1 MSDKYTIMLIPD
13 DEKRS
18 KTYSIS
24 RKTVRNIKYLSLLF
38 FLFLGFIFYRYLPAV
53 LEHNNLKE
61 QYNRFA
67 SERTKVLA
75 LSRDLERI
83 KQMDILVRNSLGNR
97 IDIDDNLEHDDTAK
111 ISNSDNYSH
120 LSYLEN
126 IPSVAPI
133 QGFITQRSNK
143 QSLFIQKD
151 HYGIDIVSKEGEP
164 IRAAAS
170 GLIVFSG
177 WTYEFGNLIIIYH
190 GDDYFTHYGHNQ
202 KNLVNSG
209 EIVTHGSVIG
219 LVGSTGISSAPHLHF
234 EIWKGFEVIDPFIF
248 YPEYRKTD
256 LTFFNDKN

>member
-1 MSDKYTIMLIPD
+1 MSDKYTIMIIPD

-18 KTYSIS
+18 KTYSLS
-24 RKTVRNIKYLSLLF
+24 TKTIRNLKYFSLVF
-38 FLFLGFIFYRYLPAV
+38 FLFLGFIFYKYIPTV
-53 LEHNNLKE
+53 LEYNNLKN
-61 QYNRFA
+61 QYDKFV

-75 LSRDLERI
+75 LSRDLDRI
-83 KQMDILVRNSLGNR
+83 KQMDKLVRNSLGHR
-97 IDIDDNLEHDDTAK
+97 IDIDDNLQSSDTM
-111 ISNSDNYSH
+111 NTVHSDNSSH

-133 QGFITQRSNK
+133 QGFITQRPNK

-234 EIWKGFEVIDPFIF
+234 EIWKGFNVMDPFIF
-248 YPEYRKTD
+248 YPEYKKTD
-256 LTFFNDKN
+256 LTFSDDKN

>member
-1 MSDKYTIMLIPD
+1 MSDKYTIMVIPD
-13 DEKRS
+13 DEKES
-18 KTYSIS
+18 KTYNIS
-24 RKTVRNIKYLSLLF
+24 RKTIRNLKYLSLAFL
-38 FLFLGFIFYRYLPAV
+38 LFLGFTIYKTVPSL
-53 LEHNNLKE
+53 LEQNNLKA
-61 QYNRFA
+61 QYDQFVA
-67 SERTKVLA
+67 ERTKVLA
-75 LSRDLERI
+75 LSRDLDRI
-83 KQMDILVRNSLGNR
+83 KQMDILVRNSLGHR
-97 IDIDDNLEHDDTAK
+97 IDIDESLEFGDTTEVA
-111 ISNSDNYSH
+111 YSEHNNH

-164 IRAAAS
+164 IRASAS

-234 EIWKGFEVIDPFIF
+234 EIWKGFNVLDPFIF
-248 YPEYRKTD
+248 FPEYKKTD
-256 LTFFNDKN
+256 LTFSDDKN

>member
-1 MSDKYTIMLIPD
+1 MSDKYTIMIIPD

-18 KTYSIS
+18 KTYSLT
-24 RKTVRNIKYLSLLF
+24 RKTIKNIKYLSLIF
-38 FLFLGFIFYRYLPAV
+38 FLFLGFFVYKYMPAL
-53 LEHNNLKE
+53 LEYNNLKS
-61 QYNRFA
+61 QYDIFV

-75 LSRDLERI
+75 LSRDLDRI
-83 KQMDILVRNSLGNR
+83 KQMDKLVRNSLGHR
-97 IDIDDNLEHDDTAK
+97 MDIDEKLKPSDT
-111 ISNSDNYSH
+111 INTIYPVNNSH

-126 IPSVAPI
+126 IPSVAPL

-234 EIWKGFEVIDPFIF
+234 EIWKGFDVIDPFIF
-248 YPEYRKTD
+248 FPEYKKTD
-256 LTFFNDKN
+256 LTFSNDKN

>member
-13 DEKRS
+13 DEKKS
-18 KTYSIS
+18 KTYSLSI
-24 RKTVRNIKYLSLLF
+24 KTITNIKYLSVVL
-38 FLFLGFIFYRYLPAV
+38 FLFLGFVVYKYIPA
-53 LEHNNLKE
+53 LLHYNDLKKQHNK
-61 QYNRFA
+61 FV

-75 LSRDLERI
+75 LSRDLDRI
-83 KQMDILVRNSLGNR
+83 KQMDKLVRNSLGHR
-97 IDIDDNLEHDDTAK
+97 IDIDEKIQSSDTMSTADSDDN
-111 ISNSDNYSH
+111 SH

-133 QGFITQRSNK
+133 QGFITQRSSK

-164 IRAAAS
+164 IKAAAS

-234 EIWKGFEVIDPFIF
+234 EIWKGFDVVDPFVF
-248 YPEYRKTD
+248 YPEYKKTD
-256 LTFFNDKN
+256 LTFSDDKN